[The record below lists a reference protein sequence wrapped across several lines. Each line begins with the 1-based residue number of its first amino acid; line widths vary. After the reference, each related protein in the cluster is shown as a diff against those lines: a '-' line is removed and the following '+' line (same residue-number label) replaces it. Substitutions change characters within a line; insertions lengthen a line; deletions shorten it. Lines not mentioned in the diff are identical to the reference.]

1 MRHLAVSAIGRD
13 HPGIVAAVT
22 RVLLDHEVNIE
33 DSQMTILRG
42 RFTMML
48 LVSGPDGLD
57 AAGLRADLEEA
68 ARALGLDAVSVEPVD
83 EPAAEPASEPSH
95 IVTVYG
101 VDHPG
106 IVHAVAAALA
116 GADVN
121 ITDLNTRLVTDDPAA
136 ENGNGPEDL
145 YAMMLEV
152 SLPPGLSAG
161 ALQTLLEA
169 TRRDQGVEVTI
180 RELEIDEL

>member
-1 MRHLAVSAIGRD
+1 MPHLAISAIGRD

-22 RVLLDHEVNIE
+22 RVLLDHDVNVE

-48 LVSGPDGLD
+48 IVAGPDGLD
-57 AAGLRADLEEA
+57 ESSLRADLDGA
-68 ARALGLDAVSVEPVD
+68 AHDLGLDAVSVEVVG
-83 EPAAEPASEPSH
+83 EQAAETASDPSH

-121 ITDLNTRLVTDDPAA
+121 ITDLNTRLVSDDPA
-136 ENGNGPEDL
+136 ENGDGAEDL

-152 SLPPGLSAG
+152 VLPPGLSAQ
-161 ALQTLLEA
+161 ALETLLEA

-180 RELEIDEL
+180 RELESDEL

>member
-1 MRHLAVSAIGRD
+1 MRHYAVSAIGRD
-13 HPGIVAAVT
+13 RPGIVAAVT
-22 RVLLDHEVNIE
+22 QVLLDRDVNIE

-48 LVSGPDGLD
+48 IVSAPDDVDPGDLRGELEGAGRELNMD
-57 AAGLRADLEEA
+57 AVSLEPVEEA
-68 ARALGLDAVSVEPVD
+68 AD
-83 EPAAEPASEPSH
+83 ETAPEPSH

-116 GADVN
+116 GAEVN
-121 ITDLNTRLVTDDPAA
+121 ITDLNTRLVSDDPAA
-136 ENGNGPEDL
+136 NGDGGEDL

-152 SLPPGLSAG
+152 ALPPGLSAS
-161 ALQTLLEA
+161 ALETLLEA
-169 TRRDQGVEVTI
+169 TRREQGVEVTI
-180 RELEIDEL
+180 RELESDEL

>member
-1 MRHLAVSAIGRD
+1 MRHYAVSAIGRD
-13 HPGIVAAVT
+13 RPGIVAAVT
-22 RVLLDHEVNIE
+22 RVLLDRDVNIE

-48 LVSGPDGLD
+48 IVSAPDHVD
-57 AAGLRADLEEA
+57 PADLRADLEGAGRELA
-68 ARALGLDAVSVEPVD
+68 MDAVSLEQVE
-83 EPAAEPASEPSH
+83 EAAHEAAPEPSH

-116 GADVN
+116 GAEVN
-121 ITDLNTRLVTDDPAA
+121 ITDLNTRLVSDDPAD
-136 ENGNGPEDL
+136 NGDRAEDL

-152 SLPPGLSAG
+152 ALPPGLSAS
-161 ALQTLLEA
+161 ALETLLEA
-169 TRRDQGVEVTI
+169 TRREQGVEVTI
-180 RELEIDEL
+180 RELESDEL